1 MEYPTLSEPQ
11 TTTLPVEGVGFL
23 IRGIAK
29 IIDLVIHNV
38 VGVGFGLVVGIVI
51 GLVAGASGGTVP
63 DFASK
68 DATQNLIA
76 GLFGTAGFIFYSSIC
91 EAYYGATLGKMILGL
106 FVVDKKGG
114 QISFGAALV
123 RSLLFFID
131 QMFVGLVGYMVMKD
145 SPLKQRLGDKAAGT
159 VVIKRSEVD
168 STVIPSGCML
178 FVVLIV
184 GLVFDGVIQVIPVL
198 IMAGS
203 GM

>member
-1 MEYPTLSEPQ
+1 MEYPTISEPQ
-11 TTTLPVEGVGFL
+11 TTTLPAEGVGFL
-23 IRGIAK
+23 FRAIAK

-38 VGVGFGLVVGIVI
+38 VGIGFGLVVGIVI

-68 DATQNLIA
+68 DVTQNLVA
-76 GLFGTAGFIFYSSIC
+76 GLFGTVGFIFYSSIC
-91 EAYYGATLGKMILGL
+91 EAYYGATLGKLILGL

-123 RSLLFFID
+123 RSVLFFID
-131 QMFVGLVGYMVMKD
+131 QMFVGLVAYMVMKD

-159 VVIKRSEVD
+159 VVVKRSEVT
-168 STVIPSGCML
+168 SSEIPSGCML

-184 GLVFDGVIQVIPVL
+184 GLVFDGVIQVVPVL